1 MKRKGENRMCLGA
14 LMAVVALIAATLLCG
29 CTKTVYVPA
38 QSARTEY
45 VYADTAKFMA
55 IINSLKEEISQK
67 ETRKESLIHK
77 EKETVT
83 LNENGDTI
91 FRDRFIYIHLE
102 SEERSEYERII
113 KAQKDSL
120 SDLRQQLTSIE
131 TDTIRV
137 PYPVEKTVEIEKP
150 FPWWSKLLM
159 LVGILALSVAVAW
172 LARKFRR

>member
-1 MKRKGENRMCLGA
+1 MCLGA
-14 LMAVVALIAATLLCG
+14 LVAIVATLLCG

-38 QSARTEY
+38 ESVRTEY
-45 VYADTAKFMA
+45 VQADTAKFMA

-83 LNENGDTI
+83 LNEKGDTI

-120 SDLRQQLTSIE
+120 SDLRQQLASIE

-137 PYPVEKTVEIEKP
+137 PYPVVRTVEIEKP

-159 LVGILALSVAVAW
+159 LVGILALSIAVAW
-172 LARKFRR
+172 LALKFRK